1 MRFIANISPEYRK
14 PTKHPVVN
22 SENRTMA
29 EIGYHA
35 SHEQFK
41 PGELLR
47 YVQLA
52 EQAGFKAV
60 NSSDHF
66 FPWSERQGESGFAFA
81 WLGAAMQATSLPFSV
96 VCAPGQ
102 RYHPAIV
109 AQATATLA
117 EMFPG
122 RFSLSLGSG
131 EAINEIITGE
141 KWPSKSD
148 RNARLL
154 ESALIIQSLLQ
165 GETVFHQGLVT
176 VENARLYTLPETQPL
191 ILGAAVTAET
201 AGWVGSWAEGLITV
215 SKPFEE
221 LEQVVRAF
229 QENGGHN
236 KPMYLKVQLSYAE
249 TDEEALHGAYDQWRT
264 NIFQGSVLANLRSVE
279 EFDAAAEMVQPE
291 QLFDKVNIS
300 SSPEKHIE
308 WIKQYSSLG
317 FQRIILHNV
326 NREQQAFIQ
335 DFGKYVLP
343 AFA

>member
-1 MRFIANISPEYRK
+1 
-14 PTKHPVVN
+14 
-22 SENRTMA
+22 MA

-52 EQAGFKAV
+52 EQAGFRAV

-81 WLGAAMQATSLPFSV
+81 WLGAAMQATSLPFGV

-102 RYHPAIV
+102 RYNPAII

-122 RFSLSLGSG
+122 RFWASLGSG
-131 EAINEIITGE
+131 EAINEIITGD
-141 KWPSKSD
+141 KWPSKSE

-154 ESALIIQSLLQ
+154 ESAVIIRSLLQ

-176 VENARLYTLPETQPL
+176 VENARLYTLPQVQPL
-191 ILGAAVTAET
+191 LLGAAVSVET
-201 AGWVGSWAEGLITV
+201 AGWLGSWAEGMITV
-215 SKPFEE
+215 SKPIDE
-221 LEQVVRAF
+221 LTRVVQAF
-229 QENGGHN
+229 RENGGRD
-236 KPMYLKVQLSYAE
+236 KPVYLKVQLSYAHSE
-249 TDEEALHGAYDQWRT
+249 EEALAGAYDQWRT

-279 EFDAAAEMVQPE
+279 EFDAAAEFVQPK

-300 SSPEKHIE
+300 SDLDRHLKWIE
-308 WIKQYSSLG
+308 QYRSLG
-317 FQRIILHNV
+317 FERIILHNV
-326 NREQQAFIQ
+326 NRDQETFIQ
-335 DFGKYVLP
+335 DFGRHVLP
-343 AFA
+343 SFARYKNKARET

>member
-1 MRFIANISPEYRK
+1 
-14 PTKHPVVN
+14 
-22 SENRTMA
+22 MA

-52 EQAGFKAV
+52 EQAGFKAI

-81 WLGAAMQATSLPFSV
+81 WLGAAMQATSLPFGV

-102 RYHPAIV
+102 RYNPAII
-109 AQATATLA
+109 AQAAATLA

-122 RFSLSLGSG
+122 RFWASLGSG
-131 EAINEIITGE
+131 EALNEIITGD

-154 ESALIIQSLLQ
+154 ESALIIRSLLQ

-176 VENARLYTLPETQPL
+176 VENARLYTLPPVQPL
-191 ILGAAVTAET
+191 LLGAAVSVET
-201 AGWVGSWAEGLITV
+201 AGWVGSWADGMITV
-215 SKPFEE
+215 SKPIDE
-221 LEQVVRAF
+221 LTQVVHAF
-229 QENGGHN
+229 RENGGLD
-236 KPMYLKVQLSYAE
+236 KPIYLKVQLSYAHS
-249 TDEEALHGAYDQWRT
+249 DDEALAGAYDQWRT

-279 EFDAAAEMVQPE
+279 EFDAAAEFVQPG

-300 SSPEKHIE
+300 SDLNKHIE
-308 WIKQYSSLG
+308 WIQQYESLG
-317 FQRIILHNV
+317 FEKIILHNV
-326 NREQQAFIQ
+326 NRDQETFIEE
-335 DFGKYVLP
+335 FGKHVLP